1 MNVQELLKKHSLK
14 ITKPREAIL
23 EILAQSDHGL
33 DAESIRDE
41 AENRELYI
49 NLSTVYRTLELL
61 ESISVLDKFDLGEKK
76 YNYVLKRDHHMHSL
90 TCEIC
95 HKTVDLDC
103 PMVKIEELINRET
116 GFSIM
121 EHRLELKGI
130 CAECSQRL
138 EKTAS
143 EGDKEGSAS
152 GRKQK

>member
-1 MNVQELLKKHSLK
+1 MNVQEMLKKNGLK
-14 ITKPREAIL
+14 VTKPREAIL
-23 EILAQSDHGL
+23 EILSESEHGL
-33 DAESIRDE
+33 DAETIRDE
-41 AENRELYI
+41 AENRDLYI
-49 NLSTVYRTLELL
+49 NLSTVYRTLDLL

-76 YNYVLKRDHHMHSL
+76 YNYVLKKDNHIHSL

-130 CAECSQRL
+130 CRECAQRL
-138 EKTAS
+138 EAK
-143 EGDKEGSAS
+143 DN
-152 GRKQK
+152 